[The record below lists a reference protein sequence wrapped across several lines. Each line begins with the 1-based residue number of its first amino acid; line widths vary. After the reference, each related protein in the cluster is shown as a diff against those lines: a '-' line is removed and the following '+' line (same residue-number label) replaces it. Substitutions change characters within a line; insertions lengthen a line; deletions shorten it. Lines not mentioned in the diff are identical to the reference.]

1 MEQQLLDINLS
12 TTDNFISPT
21 HGQLSFSEVVGSITS
36 YIEAQPEFK
45 YKVIVGS
52 DSEVENDGQV
62 DYVAAVAVHRVG
74 AGGIYFWQ
82 KNVGEKCFSLRE
94 RIYNEALMSLDFAKK
109 LLSAFHTQDILELG
123 LEIHVDVGTKG
134 ETRLIINEII
144 GMVRSSGF
152 SVKTKPDS
160 FGASKVADRH
170 T

>member
-1 MEQQLLDINLS
+1 MEQQLLS
-12 TTDNFISPT
+12 TNISITDSFISPT
-21 HGQLSFSEVVGSITS
+21 YGSMSFSAVVGSITD

-52 DSEVENDGQV
+52 DSEVENDGHV
-62 DYVAAVAVHRVG
+62 DYVTAVAVHRVG

-82 KNVGEKCFSLRE
+82 KNIGEKCFTLRE
-94 RIYNEALMSLDFAKK
+94 RIYNEALMSMDFAKK
-109 LLSAFHTQDILELG
+109 LLPAFHAQNILELG
-123 LEIHVDVGTKG
+123 LEIHVDIGTKG
-134 ETRLIINEII
+134 ETRLMINEII

-152 SVKTKPDS
+152 QVKTKPDS

>member
-1 MEQQLLDINLS
+1 MEQQLPGTSLS
-12 TTDNFISPT
+12 TNDNFISPT
-21 HGQLSFSEVVGSITS
+21 YGQLNFSEVVGSITN

-52 DSEVENDGQV
+52 DSEVENDGHV
-62 DYVAAVAVHRVG
+62 DYVTAVAVHRVG
-74 AGGIYFWQ
+74 AGGVYYWQ
-82 KNVGEKCFSLRE
+82 KNVGEKCFTLRE

-109 LLSAFHTQDILELG
+109 LLSAFQVQGILELG

-134 ETRLIINEII
+134 ETRLIINEIV

-152 SVKTKPDS
+152 LIKTKPDS